1 MLLTE
6 ETRREMARQAAQ
18 LARAVDY
25 ASAGTVEFLCDEQ
38 QNFYF
43 LEMNTRLQ
51 VEHPVTEMVTDV
63 DLVQHML
70 EVAAGHPLP
79 KDLVEKCEKNGGVLP
94 HEGWAIEVRERASR
108 CYHIYILL
116 RRFFK
121 SH

>member
-1 MLLTE
+1 
-6 ETRREMARQAAQ
+6 MARQAAQ